1 MEEVASESFVVSQKK
16 DPSLQVQL
24 LEYDMRFER
33 YGNPPYLSKEC
44 LERVTQTVSFLA
56 SPVGSL
62 LLLLTAFRERTGL
75 TSLQEM
81 RREIG
86 RLSYWV
92 RLACLSLI
100 SLANSETSRLFVS
113 YDPGTRLGGLG
124 C

>member
-1 MEEVASESFVVSQKK
+1 MISFVVSQKK

-62 LLLLTAFRERTGL
+62 LLLLTGDAQRDRAAELLGAPCVFKPH
-75 TSLQEM
+75 
-81 RREIG
+81 
-86 RLSYWV
+86 LS
-92 RLACLSLI
+92 SK
-100 SLANSETSRLFVS
+100 
-113 YDPGTRLGGLG
+113 LGNE
-124 C
+124 